1 MRRFMQNLGKSMLIP
16 IVALPA
22 AGILFRLSAEDLLDW
37 KLVQS
42 AGAVFSNMD
51 ILIAIGIAM
60 GLAKTKDRGIPAL
73 TGFLAISILTEGLDL
88 INPELN
94 MDVFGGVLSGLIAA
108 FIYNRF
114 KDTKLPDIFSFF
126 GGEKFPITMIIVT
139 MIPVT
144 GVAVLVWPYAQQGI
158 DSLAQ
163 GLVGLGAVGIFI
175 FGFLNRFLLP
185 FGLHHVLNTY
195 IYFGL
200 GSYETSSGEVVTGE
214 ITRFLNGDPTA
225 GYFLGGFFIVM
236 IFGIPAIALAITRAA
251 FKERKEE
258 TKALMT
264 SGSFTS
270 IIAGITEPIEFT
282 FLFTSPLLYF
292 IHSVYA
298 GLAGATLYLLHI
310 RHGFSWGGSV
320 IDYALNL
327 GIADKGWLIPVV
339 GLAFGVLYYFTF
351 YTLIVKKN
359 IKVIGREDE
368 KEFDVERKEEE
379 KELKLSHEKYEYMA
393 KKVLENIGGKDNLQD
408 YESCMTRLRLV
419 LKDATLVNEEKIKQ
433 TGAHGVV
440 KIDNEH
446 VQIIIG
452 PQVSKVFE
460 EFKELVEQKDD

>member
-22 AGILFRLSAEDLLDW
+22 AGILFRISAEDLLDW
-37 KLVQS
+37 QLVQA
-42 AGAVFSNMD
+42 AGAVFNNMD

-73 TGFLAISILTEGLDL
+73 TGFLAIAILNEGLSIMNPDL
-88 INPELN
+88 D
-94 MDVFGGVLSGLIAA
+94 MSVFGGVLSGLIAA

-114 KDTKLPDIFSFF
+114 KDTRLPNIFSFF
-126 GGEKFPITMIIVT
+126 GDEKFPITMIIVT

-144 GVAVLVWPYAQQGI
+144 GISVLLWPYAQSAI

-163 GLVGLGAVGIFI
+163 GLVGLGAGGIFI

-200 GSYETSSGEVVTGE
+200 GSYETASGEVVTGE

-236 IFGIPAIALAITRAA
+236 IFGIPAIALAMTRAA
-251 FKERKEE
+251 HKKKKEE
-258 TKALMT
+258 TKALMS
-264 SGSFTS
+264 SGSLTS
-270 IIAGITEPIEFT
+270 VVAGLTEPIEFT

-298 GLAGATLYLLHI
+298 GLAGATLYLLDI
-310 RHGFSWGGSV
+310 RHGFSWGGSA

-327 GIADKGWLIPVV
+327 GLADSGLMIIPV

-351 YTLIVKKN
+351 YTLIVKRN
-359 IKVIGREDE
+359 IKVVGREDD
-368 KEFDVERKEEE
+368 KEFSEEREE
-379 KELKLSHEKYEYMA
+379 HEKDLELNHGKFEYMA
-393 KKVLENIGGKDNLQD
+393 KKVLQNVGGKENLVD
-408 YESCMTRLRLV
+408 YENCMTRLRLV
-419 LKDATLVNEEKIKQ
+419 VKDASVVDEEKIKQ

-446 VQIIIG
+446 VQIVIG
-452 PQVSKVFE
+452 PEVSNVYQEFRKQVE
-460 EFKELVEQKDD
+460 E

>member
-1 MRRFMQNLGKSMLIP
+1 MRRFMQNLGKAMLIP

-22 AGILFRLSAEDLLDW
+22 AGILFRISAEDLLDW
-37 KLVQS
+37 QLVQA
-42 AGAVFSNMD
+42 AGAIFNNMD
-51 ILIAIGIAM
+51 ILLAIGIAM

-73 TGFLAISILTEGLDL
+73 TGFLAIAVLNEGLSIMNPDL
-88 INPELN
+88 D
-94 MDVFGGVLSGLIAA
+94 MSVFGGVLSGLIAA

-114 KDTKLPDIFSFF
+114 KDTRLPNIFSFF

-144 GVAVLVWPYAQQGI
+144 GISVLLWPYAQSAI

-163 GLVGLGAVGIFI
+163 GLVGLGAAGIFI

-200 GSYETSSGEVVTGE
+200 GSYETAGGEVVTGE

-225 GYFLGGFFIVM
+225 GYFLGGFFVVM
-236 IFGIPAIALAITRAA
+236 IFGVPAIALAIARAA
-251 FKERKEE
+251 HKKKKEE
-258 TKALMT
+258 TKALMS
-264 SGSFTS
+264 SGSLTS
-270 IIAGITEPIEFT
+270 VVAGLTEPIEFT

-292 IHSVYA
+292 IHSVYT
-298 GLAGATLYLLHI
+298 GLAGATLYLVNV
-310 RHGFSWGGSV
+310 RHGFSWGGSA

-327 GIADKGWLIPVV
+327 GIADSGWMIIPV

-351 YTLIVKKN
+351 YTLIVKRN
-359 IKVIGREDE
+359 IKVVGREDDQ
-368 KEFDVERKEEE
+368 EFSEEREE
-379 KELKLSHEKYEYMA
+379 KEKDLELNHGKYEYMA
-393 KKVLENIGGKDNLQD
+393 KKVLQNAGGQDNLVD

-419 LKDATLVNEEKIKQ
+419 VKDASVVDEEKIKQ

-440 KIDNEH
+440 KVDNEH
-446 VQIIIG
+446 VQIVIG
-452 PQVSKVFE
+452 PEVSNVYQ
-460 EFKELVEQKDD
+460 EFKKQVEG

>member
-1 MRRFMQNLGKSMLIP
+1 MRNFMQKMGKSMLIP

-22 AGILFRLSAEDLLDW
+22 AGILFRISAPDLLDW
-37 KLVQS
+37 KLVQA
-42 AGAVFSNMD
+42 AGAIFNNMD
-51 ILIAIGIAM
+51 ILIAIGLAM

-73 TGFLAISILTEGLDL
+73 TGFLAIAVLNEGLT
-88 INPELN
+88 IMNPDLN
-94 MDVFGGVLSGLIAA
+94 MSVFGGVLAGLIAA

-114 KDTKLPDIFSFF
+114 KDTKLPNIFSFF

-144 GVAVLVWPYAQQGI
+144 GISVLLWPYAQQGI

-163 GLVGLGAVGIFI
+163 GLVGLGAAGIFI

-200 GSYETSSGEVVTGE
+200 GSYETESGEVVTGE

-225 GYFLGGFFIVM
+225 GYFLGGFFVIM
-236 IFGIPAIALAITRAA
+236 IFGIPAIALAISKAA
-251 FKERKEE
+251 KKKKKEE
-258 TKALMT
+258 TKALMS
-264 SGSFTS
+264 SGSLTS
-270 IIAGITEPIEFT
+270 VVAGLTEPIEFT

-292 IHSVYA
+292 IHSVYT
-298 GLAGATLYLLHI
+298 GLAGATLYILDV

-327 GIADKGWLIPVV
+327 GIAHRGWMIIIV

-351 YTLIVKKN
+351 YTLIVKRN
-359 IKVIGREDE
+359 IKVVGREDDT
-368 KEFDVERKEEE
+368 EFSDERKEHE
-379 KELKLSHEKYEYMA
+379 KDLKLSHGKYEYMA
-393 KKVLENIGGKDNLQD
+393 KKVLQNVGGKENLVD
-408 YESCMTRLRLV
+408 YENCMTRLRLV
-419 LKDATLVNEEKIKQ
+419 VKDASVVDEEKIKQ

-446 VQIIIG
+446 VQVVIG
-452 PQVSKVFE
+452 PEVSNVYQ
-460 EFKELVEQKDD
+460 EFKKQVEE

>member
-22 AGILFRLSAEDLLDW
+22 AGILFRISAEDLLDW
-37 KLVQS
+37 QLVQA
-42 AGAVFSNMD
+42 AGAVFNNMD

-73 TGFLAISILTEGLDL
+73 TGFLAIAILNEGLSIMNPDL
-88 INPELN
+88 D
-94 MDVFGGVLSGLIAA
+94 MSVFGGVLSGLIAA

-114 KDTKLPDIFSFF
+114 KDTRLPNIFSFF

-144 GVAVLVWPYAQQGI
+144 GISVLLWPYAQSAI

-163 GLVGLGAVGIFI
+163 GLVGLGAGGIFI

-200 GSYETSSGEVVTGE
+200 GSYETASGEVVTGE

-236 IFGIPAIALAITRAA
+236 IFGIPAIALAMTRAA
-251 FKERKEE
+251 HKKKKEE
-258 TKALMT
+258 TKALMS
-264 SGSFTS
+264 SGSLTS
-270 IIAGITEPIEFT
+270 VVAGLTEPIEFT

-298 GLAGATLYLLHI
+298 GLAGATLYLLDI
-310 RHGFSWGGSV
+310 RHGFSWGGSA

-327 GIADKGWLIPVV
+327 GLADSGLMIIPV

-351 YTLIVKKN
+351 YTLIVKRN
-359 IKVIGREDE
+359 IKVVGREDD
-368 KEFDVERKEEE
+368 KEFSEEREE
-379 KELKLSHEKYEYMA
+379 HEKDLELNHGKFEYMA
-393 KKVLENIGGKDNLQD
+393 KKVLQNVGGKENLVD
-408 YESCMTRLRLV
+408 YENCMTRLRLV
-419 LKDATLVNEEKIKQ
+419 VKDASVVDEEKIKQ

-446 VQIIIG
+446 VQIVIG
-452 PQVSKVFE
+452 PEVSNVYQEFRKQVE
-460 EFKELVEQKDD
+460 E

>member
-22 AGILFRLSAEDLLDW
+22 AGILFRISAEDLLDW
-37 KLVQS
+37 PLVQA
-42 AGAVFSNMD
+42 AGAVFGNMD

-73 TGFLAISILTEGLDL
+73 TGFIAIAILNEGLAI

-94 MDVFGGVLSGLIAA
+94 MSVFGGVLSGLIAA

-114 KDTKLPDIFSFF
+114 KDTRLPNIFSFF

-144 GVAVLVWPYAQQGI
+144 GVSVLVWPYAQAAI
-158 DSLAQ
+158 DSMAQ
-163 GLVGLGAVGIFI
+163 GLVGLGALGIFI

-200 GSYETSSGEVVTGE
+200 GSYETASGEVVTGE

-225 GYFLGGFFIVM
+225 GYFLGGFFVIM

-251 FKERKEE
+251 HKKKKEE
-258 TKALMT
+258 TKALMS
-264 SGSFTS
+264 SGSLTS
-270 IIAGITEPIEFT
+270 VVAGLTEPIEFS
-282 FLFTSPLLYF
+282 FLFTSPLLFF
-292 IHSVYA
+292 IHSVYT
-298 GLAGATLYLLHI
+298 GLAGATLYLLDV
-310 RHGFSWGGSV
+310 RHGFSWGGSA

-327 GIADKGWLIPVV
+327 GIADSGWMIIPV
-339 GLAFGVLYYFTF
+339 GLAFFVLYYFTF
-351 YTLIVKKN
+351 YTLIVRRN
-359 IKVIGREDE
+359 IKLVGREDDQAFSE
-368 KEFDVERKEEE
+368 EREE
-379 KELKLSHEKYEYMA
+379 KEKDLELSHGKYEYMA
-393 KKVLENIGGKDNLQD
+393 KKVLQSVGGKENLVD
-408 YESCMTRLRLV
+408 YENCMTRLRLV
-419 LKDATLVNEEKIKQ
+419 VKDASVVDEEKIKQ

-440 KIDNEH
+440 RIDNEH
-446 VQIIIG
+446 VQIVIG
-452 PQVSKVFE
+452 PEVSNVYQ
-460 EFKELVEQKDD
+460 EFKKQVEE

>member
-1 MRRFMQNLGKSMLIP
+1 MKRFMQNLGKSMLIP

-37 KLVQS
+37 KLVQA

-144 GVAVLVWPYAQQGI
+144 GVAVLVCPYAQQGI

-163 GLVGLGAVGIFI
+163 GLVGLGAVVIFI

-236 IFGIPAIALAITRAA
+236 IFGVPAIALAITRAA
-251 FKERKEE
+251 YKQKKDK
-258 TKALMT
+258 TKALMSSGGLT
-264 SGSFTS
+264 SV
-270 IIAGITEPIEFT
+270 IAGLTEPIEFT
-282 FLFTSPLLYF
+282 FIFTSPLLYF
-292 IHSVYA
+292 IHAVYT
-298 GLAGATLYLLHI
+298 GIAGATLYVLGI

-327 GIADKGWLIPVV
+327 GIAEKGLFILPI
-339 GLAFGVLYYFTF
+339 GLA
-351 YTLIVKKN
+351 
-359 IKVIGREDE
+359 
-368 KEFDVERKEEE
+368 
-379 KELKLSHEKYEYMA
+379 
-393 KKVLENIGGKDNLQD
+393 
-408 YESCMTRLRLV
+408 
-419 LKDATLVNEEKIKQ
+419 
-433 TGAHGVV
+433 
-440 KIDNEH
+440 
-446 VQIIIG
+446 
-452 PQVSKVFE
+452 
-460 EFKELVEQKDD
+460 

>member
-1 MRRFMQNLGKSMLIP
+1 MRHFMQNLGKSMLIP

-22 AGILFRLSAEDLLDW
+22 AGILYRISAEDLLDW
-37 KLVQS
+37 DLVQA
-42 AGAVFSNMD
+42 AGVIFDNMD

-73 TGFLAISILTEGLDL
+73 TGYLAIAILNEGLSILNPDLD
-88 INPELN
+88 
-94 MDVFGGVLSGLIAA
+94 MSVFGGVLAGLIAA

-114 KDTKLPDIFSFF
+114 KDTKLPNLFSFF
-126 GGEKFPITMIIVT
+126 GGEKFPITMIIIT

-144 GVAVLVWPYAQQGI
+144 GVSALLWPYAQEAI

-163 GLVGLGAVGIFI
+163 GLVGLGAAGIFI

-200 GSYETSSGEVVTGE
+200 GSYETSDGEMVTGE

-236 IFGIPAIALAITRAA
+236 IFGVPAIAMAITKAA
-251 FKERKEE
+251 KKKKKEE
-258 TKALMT
+258 TKALMS
-264 SGSFTS
+264 SGSLTS
-270 IIAGITEPIEFT
+270 IVAGLTEPIEFT

-292 IHSVYA
+292 IHSLYA
-298 GLAGATLYLLHI
+298 GLAGATLYILDV

-327 GIADKGWLIPVV
+327 GIASKGILIIPV

-351 YTLIVKKN
+351 YFLIVKKD
-359 IKVIGREDE
+359 IKLVGREDD
-368 KEFDVERKEEE
+368 KEFSEEREEQE
-379 KELKLSHEKYEYMA
+379 EDLELSHGKYEYMA
-393 KKVLENIGGKDNLQD
+393 KKILENVGGKANLVD
-408 YESCMTRLRLV
+408 YENCMTRLRLV
-419 LKDATLVNEEKIKQ
+419 LQDASIVDEDKIKQ
-433 TGAHGVV
+433 TGAHGIV
-440 KIDNEH
+440 KVDNEH
-446 VQIIIG
+446 VQVVVG
-452 PQVSKVFE
+452 PEVSNVYE
-460 EFKELVEQKDD
+460 EFKKQIEG

>member
-1 MRRFMQNLGKSMLIP
+1 MRHFMQNLGKSMLIP

-22 AGILFRLSAEDLLDW
+22 AGILYRISAEDLLDW
-37 KLVQS
+37 DLVQA
-42 AGAVFSNMD
+42 AGVIFDNMD

-73 TGFLAISILTEGLDL
+73 TGYLAIAILNEGLSILNPDLD
-88 INPELN
+88 
-94 MDVFGGVLSGLIAA
+94 MSVFGGVLAGLIAA

-114 KDTKLPDIFSFF
+114 KDTRLPNLFSFF

-144 GVAVLVWPYAQQGI
+144 GISAILWPYAQETI

-195 IYFGL
+195 VYFGL
-200 GSYETSSGEVVTGE
+200 GSYETSDGEVVTGE

-236 IFGIPAIALAITRAA
+236 IFGVPAIAMAITKAA
-251 FKERKEE
+251 KKKKKEE
-258 TKALMT
+258 TKALMS
-264 SGSFTS
+264 SGSLTS
-270 IIAGITEPIEFT
+270 VVAGLTEPIEFT

-292 IHSVYA
+292 IHSLYA
-298 GLAGATLYLLHI
+298 GLAGATLYILDV

-327 GIADKGWLIPVV
+327 GIASKGILIIPV

-351 YTLIVKKN
+351 YFLIVKKD
-359 IKVIGREDE
+359 IKLVGREDD
-368 KEFDVERKEEE
+368 KEFSEEREEQE
-379 KELKLSHEKYEYMA
+379 ESLELSHGKYEYMA
-393 KKVLENIGGKDNLQD
+393 KKILENVGGKANLVD
-408 YESCMTRLRLV
+408 YENCMTRLRLV
-419 LKDATLVNEEKIKQ
+419 LKDASIVDEDKIKQ
-433 TGAHGVV
+433 TGAHGIV
-440 KIDNEH
+440 KVDNEH
-446 VQIIIG
+446 VQVVVG
-452 PQVSKVFE
+452 PEVSNVFQ
-460 EFKELVEQKDD
+460 EFKKQVGE

>member
-1 MRRFMQNLGKSMLIP
+1 MRHFMQNLGKAMLLP

-22 AGILFRLSAEDLLDW
+22 AGILFRISAEDLLDW
-37 KLVQS
+37 PLVQA
-42 AGAVFSNMD
+42 AGAIFNNID

-73 TGFLAISILTEGLDL
+73 TGYLAISILSEGLSIMNPDL
-88 INPELN
+88 D
-94 MDVFGGVLSGLIAA
+94 MSVFGGVLSGLIAA

-114 KDTKLPDIFSFF
+114 KDTRLPNMFSFF

-144 GVAVLVWPYAQQGI
+144 GISALLWPYAQQGI

-163 GLVGLGAVGIFI
+163 GLAGLGALGIFI

-200 GSYETSSGEVVTGE
+200 GSYETESGEIVTGE

-225 GYFLGGFFIVM
+225 GYFLGGFFVVM
-236 IFGIPAIALAITRAA
+236 IFGVPAIALAITKAA
-251 FKERKEE
+251 KKKKKEE
-258 TKALMT
+258 TKALMS
-264 SGSFTS
+264 SGTLTS
-270 IIAGITEPIEFT
+270 IVAGLTEPVEFT

-298 GLAGATLYLLHI
+298 GLAGATLYLLDI
-310 RHGFSWGGSV
+310 RIGFSWGGSV

-327 GIADKGWLIPVV
+327 GLSDRGLLLIAV
-339 GLAFGVLYYFTF
+339 GLVFGVLYYITF
-351 YTLIVKKN
+351 YTIIVKKN
-359 IKVIGREDE
+359 IKLVGREDDR
-368 KEFDVERKEEE
+368 EFSEEREDKE
-379 KELKLSHEKYEYMA
+379 KELELSHGHYEYMA
-393 KKVLENIGGKDNLQD
+393 KKLLQNIGGKDNLVD
-408 YESCMTRLRLV
+408 YENCMTRLRLV
-419 LKDATLVNEEKIKQ
+419 VKDATIVDEEKIKQ

-440 KIDNEH
+440 KIDDEH
-446 VQIIIG
+446 VQIVIG
-452 PQVSKVFE
+452 PEVSNVFQ
-460 EFKELVEQKDD
+460 EFKKHVEQ

>member
-22 AGILFRLSAEDLLDW
+22 AGILFRISAEDLLDW
-37 KLVQS
+37 QLVQA
-42 AGAVFSNMD
+42 AGAVFNNMD

-73 TGFLAISILTEGLDL
+73 TGFLAIAILNEGLSIMNPDL
-88 INPELN
+88 D
-94 MDVFGGVLSGLIAA
+94 MSVFGGVLSGLIAA

-114 KDTKLPDIFSFF
+114 KDTRLPNIFSFF

-144 GVAVLVWPYAQQGI
+144 GISVLLWPYAQSAI

-163 GLVGLGAVGIFI
+163 GLVGLGAGGIFI

-200 GSYETSSGEVVTGE
+200 GSYETASGEVVTGE

-236 IFGIPAIALAITRAA
+236 IFGIPAIALAMTRAA
-251 FKERKEE
+251 HKKKKEE
-258 TKALMT
+258 TKALMS
-264 SGSFTS
+264 SGSLTS
-270 IIAGITEPIEFT
+270 VVAGLTEPIEFT

-298 GLAGATLYLLHI
+298 GLAGATLYLLDI
-310 RHGFSWGGSV
+310 RHGFSWGGSA

-327 GIADKGWLIPVV
+327 GLADSGLMIIPV

-351 YTLIVKKN
+351 YTLIVKRN
-359 IKVIGREDE
+359 IKVVGREDD
-368 KEFDVERKEEE
+368 KEFSEEREEHE
-379 KELKLSHEKYEYMA
+379 KDLELSHGKFEYMA
-393 KKVLENIGGKDNLQD
+393 KKVLQNVGGKENLVD
-408 YESCMTRLRLV
+408 YENCMTRLRLV
-419 LKDATLVNEEKIKQ
+419 VKDASVVDEEKIKQ

-446 VQIIIG
+446 VQIVIG
-452 PQVSKVFE
+452 PEVSNVYQEFRKQVE
-460 EFKELVEQKDD
+460 E

>member
-1 MRRFMQNLGKSMLIP
+1 MKRFMQNLGKSMLIP

-22 AGILFRLSAEDLLDW
+22 AGILFRISAEDLLNW
-37 KLVQS
+37 QLVQA
-42 AGAVFSNMD
+42 AGAIFNNMD

-60 GLAKTKDRGIPAL
+60 GLSKTKDRGIPAL
-73 TGFLAISILTEGLDL
+73 TGFLAIAVLNEGLTIMNPDL
-88 INPELN
+88 D
-94 MDVFGGVLSGLIAA
+94 MSVFGGVLSGLIAA

-114 KDTKLPDIFSFF
+114 KDTKLPNIFSFF

-144 GVAVLVWPYAQQGI
+144 GISVLLWPYAQAAI

-163 GLVGLGAVGIFI
+163 GLVGLGATGIFI

-200 GSYETSSGEVVTGE
+200 GSYETASGEVVTGE

-236 IFGIPAIALAITRAA
+236 IFGVPAIALAITRAA
-251 FKERKEE
+251 HKKKKED
-258 TKALMT
+258 TKALMS
-264 SGSFTS
+264 SGSLTS
-270 IIAGITEPIEFT
+270 VVAGLTEPIEFT

-292 IHSVYA
+292 IHSVYT
-298 GLAGATLYLLHI
+298 GLAGATLYILSV

-327 GIADKGWLIPVV
+327 GIADSGWMIIPV

-351 YTLIVKKN
+351 YTLIVKRN
-359 IKVIGREDE
+359 IKVVGREDD
-368 KEFDVERKEEE
+368 KEFNEEREEAE
-379 KELKLSHEKYEYMA
+379 KDLELSHGKYEYMA
-393 KKVLENIGGKDNLQD
+393 KKILQNIGGKDNLVD
-408 YESCMTRLRLV
+408 YENCMTRLRLV
-419 LKDATLVNEEKIKQ
+419 VKDASVIDEDKIKQ
-433 TGAHGVV
+433 TGAHGLV
-440 KIDNEH
+440 KVDNEH
-446 VQIIIG
+446 IQIVIG
-452 PQVSKVFE
+452 PDVSNVYQ
-460 EFKELVEQKDD
+460 EFKKHAES

>member
-1 MRRFMQNLGKSMLIP
+1 MKHFMQNLGKSMLIP

-42 AGAVFSNMD
+42 AGAIFNNMD

-60 GLAKTKDRGIPAL
+60 GLSKTKDRGIPAL
-73 TGFLAISILTEGLDL
+73 TAFIAISILNEGLAIMNSDL
-88 INPELN
+88 D
-94 MDVFGGVLSGLIAA
+94 MSVFGGVVSGLIAA

-144 GVAVLVWPYAQQGI
+144 GISVLLWPYAQQGI

-163 GLVGLGAVGIFI
+163 GLVGLGAIGIFI

-200 GSYETSSGEVVTGE
+200 GSYETETGKIVNGE
-214 ITRFLNGDPTA
+214 ITRFLSGDPTA
-225 GYFLGGFFIVM
+225 GYFLGGFFVVM
-236 IFGIPAIALAITRAA
+236 IFGIPGIALAITRAA
-251 FKERKEE
+251 KKKKKAE
-258 TKALMT
+258 TKALMS
-264 SGSFTS
+264 SGSLTS
-270 IIAGITEPIEFT
+270 VVAGITEPIEFT

-298 GLAGATLYLLHI
+298 GLAGATLYLLHV

-327 GIADKGWLIPVV
+327 GIAEKGLFLIPVGIV
-339 GLAFGVLYYFTF
+339 FFLLYYFTF
-351 YTLIVKKN
+351 YSIIVKKN
-359 IKVIGREDE
+359 IKLVGREDDAAFNE
-368 KEFDVERKEEE
+368 ERDNRE
-379 KELKLSHEKYEYMA
+379 KELELSHGNYEYMA
-393 KKVLENIGGKDNLQD
+393 KKVLQNIGGKENLVD
-408 YESCMTRLRLV
+408 YENCMTRLRLV
-419 LKDATLVNEEKIKQ
+419 VKDAAKVDEDKIKQ

-446 VQIIIG
+446 VQIVIG
-452 PQVSKVFE
+452 PQVSKVFT
-460 EFKELVEQKDD
+460 EFKKQVEK